1 MKVVVLLLLVALTMA
16 ASLKEY
22 SKVPI
27 YLDQYRSP
35 NDRADDLVKQMT
47 LDEKIGQM
55 TQVERMSVNP
65 PDILKTLTIGSVLS
79 GGGSAPNPNTADAW
93 ADMIDNFQKT
103 AIQSRLKIPILYGS
117 DAVHGHNNLYGAVL
131 FPHNIGI
138 GATRNA
144 TLAQMVAQA
153 AAEEIAGAGVSWTF
167 APCIATPRNERWGR
181 TYEGF
186 GEDPSVGTMM
196 ASMVT
201 GFQTS
206 KLGSSTSSILAT
218 AKHWVGDGGT
228 QGGRDQGDTII
239 TMEDL
244 RKIHIPPYLEALKR
258 GVGSVMISFNSING
272 TKCHGNIKIIN
283 DLLKNELKFPG
294 FTVSDWMGIDQL
306 GGDYAYDVR
315 TSINA
320 GLDMIMVPLDYN
332 RFIGTLRSEVQAGR
346 VPMSRIDDAVT
357 RIVRVKFALGLF
369 ERPFTDRALTKTVGS
384 QAHRDIARAAV
395 RQSLV
400 LLKNEGNILP
410 LAKNLPKIFVAGKSA
425 DDMGLQCGGWSITW
439 QGGYGPITPGTTIL
453 QGIKSSVSSTT
464 EVKYDKYGNGI
475 DSSYSAVIVV
485 IGETPYAEGRGDR
498 PDNLGLDNEDQQTL
512 ENAKRSGVP
521 VITVLVSGRPMIITD
536 RLPSWKAFIAA
547 WLIGTEGAGVA
558 DVLFGTKPTGK
569 LPHSWPRNETSIPI
583 NVGDAVY
590 DPLFPFGFGLTYN

>member
-1 MKVVVLLLLVALTMA
+1 MKTTLTIVLFLLTSVLCTVF
-16 ASLKEY
+16 
-22 SKVPI
+22 KVPLF
-27 YLDQYRSP
+27 LDPMRSP
-35 NDRADDLVKQMT
+35 NDRAEDLVKRMT

-55 TQVERMSVNP
+55 TQIERNSVNP

-93 ADMIDNFQKT
+93 ADMIDSFQKT
-103 AIQSRLKIPILYGS
+103 AKQSRLGIPILYGS
-117 DAVHGHNNLYGAVL
+117 DGVHGHNNLYGAVL

-138 GATRNA
+138 GASRNS

-186 GEDPSVGTMM
+186 GEDPSIGTMM

-201 GFQTS
+201 GFQTT
-206 KLGSSTSSILAT
+206 KLGSTTSSILAT

-228 QGGRDQGDTII
+228 QGGKDQGDTVIS
-239 TMEDL
+239 MDDL
-244 RKIHIPPYLEALKR
+244 RKIHVPPYLEALKR

-272 TKCHGNIKIIN
+272 TKCHGNMKIIT
-283 DLLKNELKFPG
+283 DLLKQELKFQG

-306 GGDYAYDVR
+306 SGDYSYAVR

-320 GLDMIMVPLDYN
+320 GLDMVMVPLDYN
-332 RFIGTLRSEVQAGR
+332 KFISTLKNEVQAGR
-346 VPMSRIDDAVT
+346 VPESRINDAVT
-357 RIVRVKFALGLF
+357 RILRVKFALGLF
-369 ERPFTDRALTKTVGS
+369 ERPFADRSLTKTVGS
-384 QAHRDIARAAV
+384 KEHREIARDAV

-410 LAKNLPKIFVAGKSA
+410 LNKNIKKLFVAGKSA

-453 QGIKSSVSSTT
+453 QGIKEAVSTSTT
-464 EVKYDKYGNGI
+464 VTYDPNANGL
-475 DSSYSAVIVV
+475 DSSYEAVIVIV
-485 IGETPYAEGRGDR
+485 GETPYAEGRGDR
-498 PDNLGLDNEDQQTL
+498 PDNLALDYEDQQTL
-512 ENAKRSGVP
+512 DRAKQSGVP
-521 VITVLVSGRPMIITD
+521 IITILVSGRPMIISD
-536 RLPSWKAFIAA
+536 RLPYWKAFMAA
-547 WLIGTEGAGVA
+547 WLPGTEGNGIA
-558 DVLFGTKPTGK
+558 DVLFGNYKPTGK
-569 LPHSWPRNETSIPI
+569 LPHTWPRNESQIPI
-583 NVGDAVY
+583 NYGDQPY